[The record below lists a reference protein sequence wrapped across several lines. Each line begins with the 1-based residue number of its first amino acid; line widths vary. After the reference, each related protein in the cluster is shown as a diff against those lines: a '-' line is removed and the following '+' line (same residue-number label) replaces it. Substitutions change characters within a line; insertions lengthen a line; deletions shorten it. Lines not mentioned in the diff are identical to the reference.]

1 MRYLKNLSSTE
12 TFPGKPWEFTDFDRI
27 PPECLTDK
35 AARDAWINS
44 PETNFH
50 VYSLYEGVQENLRLH
65 ASSPNQDE
73 NPPLLMHGL
82 AVDYDSKTSLA
93 DVEAAMKIM
102 EGPKPNYFEQ
112 TLSGNGRLV
121 WMFEEPVR
129 FPSRRFALHF
139 LKNIGSLLPIDRLPG
154 LDKGALLAPE
164 RYYTNGCRWTPLSR
178 VLVPAAQLRGHV
190 LRASEKF
197 DWTTSDLGKVA
208 VSMERIADEL
218 RKKFPKFREWVGD
231 FVVGAQG
238 PTFWVEGSKS
248 PKSAIVKETGIYTF
262 SGTAHKPFFPWAE
275 LVGAEFVE
283 RSEDELLGKAVKDIH
298 YDGKSFFMQGPGH
311 KILCNDPAV
320 MRRHLVTMKGL
331 SDKKPK
337 DGGSS
342 MVDKALG
349 YIEHHQRIDGASSCA
364 FFPHGVFT
372 FNNNRILNTHRIE
385 ALPPVPESMRSEWGA
400 KGRFPFLSEFI
411 DQVFTPV
418 EFPVKQSD
426 FLLAWLQLFYRSC
439 LYREP
444 RSGHGVVIAGP
455 VNVGKTFLNRGV
467 IGGLVGGS
475 SEANAYLTGS
485 DPFNSE
491 LFDHGLW
498 VVDDGSV
505 TPNAST
511 HRLFTE
517 AIKRIVANREHRV
530 NEKYRKAVQ
539 TPWQG
544 RIVITLNDDPVSIGN
559 MPALDG
565 STIEKLMLFRA
576 GPRKISFYSQTGM
589 EKILKEE
596 LPFFARWLLEW
607 TPPPYVLINSDVRFG
622 VTAYCEPTLHRT
634 SNLSSAVSSF
644 AEILTRWLTEY
655 FNEEGKGKPFWTG
668 SAIDLRLSMA
678 ASPAFAE
685 ALRGYKPDAIPR
697 MLLQLND
704 KKMFKMTVTETDNER
719 HFWIKCEDRF
729 LKKSAP
735 SPSVPQAVNS
745 DFQKK

>member
-1 MRYLKNLSSTE
+1 MPFLKNLSSVE
-12 TFPGKPWEFTDFDRI
+12 VFEGVPPWEWSPTSEPSEEVR
-27 PPECLTDK
+27 TDK
-35 AARDAWINS
+35 KLRDEWVNC
-44 PETNFH
+44 PETDWNC
-50 VYSLYEGVQENLRLH
+50 YSLFTGVIPNLRLR
-65 ASSPNQDE
+65 SGSQE
-73 NPPLLMHGL
+73 ESNPPFEMAGL
-82 AVDYDSKTSLA
+82 VCDYDSKTSSA
-93 DVEAAMKIM
+93 DIHAAIKIM
-102 EGPKPNYFEQ
+102 DGPRPNWAEF
-112 TLSGNGRLV
+112 TLSGNCRLI
-121 WMFEEPVR
+121 WLFERPLR
-129 FPSRRFALHF
+129 FPSRKFAIEV
-139 LKNIGSLLPIDRLPG
+139 LKKIDTIIPLSRLPG
-154 LDKGALLAPE
+154 LDKPVLITPE
-164 RYYTNGCRWTPLSR
+164 KYWTNSGKWEALSR
-178 VLVPAAQLRGHV
+178 VLVPEAQLRGFI
-190 LRASEKF
+190 LRISQRF
-197 DWTTSDLGKVA
+197 DWLDKEFGKPA
-208 VSMERIADEL
+208 VSMERIAEEL
-218 RKKFPKFREWVGD
+218 RKKYPRFSEWGE
-231 FVVGAQG
+231 FSLGSQG

-248 PKSAIVKETGIYTF
+248 PKSAIVKETGIFTF
-262 SGTAHKPFFPWAE
+262 SGTAHKPFYSWSE
-275 LVGAEFVE
+275 LVGAEFVDK
-283 RSEDELLGKAVKDIH
+283 SEDELLGKAVADIY
-298 YDGKSFFMQGPGH
+298 YDGKSFFMQGPGR

-349 YIEHHQRIDGASSCA
+349 YIEHHQRVDGASSCA

-385 ALPPVPESMRSEWGA
+385 ALPPVPESLRSEWGV

-411 DQVFTPV
+411 DQFFTPV
-418 EFPVKQSD
+418 ELPVKQSD
-426 FLLAWLQLFYRSC
+426 FFLAWLQLFYRSC

-475 SEANAYLTGS
+475 AEANAYLTGA

-491 LFDHGLW
+491 LFDYGLW

-505 TPNAST
+505 NPNST
-511 HRLFTE
+511 TQRLYTE

-530 NEKYRKAVQ
+530 NEKYRKAVP

-565 STIEKLMLFRA
+565 SMIEKLMLFRA
-576 GPRKISFYSQTGM
+576 GPRQISFHSQASM

-607 TPPPYVLINSDVRFG
+607 TPPAYVLINSDVRFG
-622 VTAYCEPTLHRT
+622 ITAYCEPTLHRT

-655 FNEEGKGKPFWTG
+655 FNEEGKGKTFWTG